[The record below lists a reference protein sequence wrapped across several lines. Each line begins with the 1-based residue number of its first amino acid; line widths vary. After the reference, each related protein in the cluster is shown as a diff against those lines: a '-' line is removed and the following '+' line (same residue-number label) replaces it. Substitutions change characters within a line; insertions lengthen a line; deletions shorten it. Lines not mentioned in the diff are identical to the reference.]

1 MPTSAELFE
10 LKVIVEADGWHD
22 VAALM
27 AAVDRALDPH
37 QAAGSGDRRWS
48 VMADRLSDER
58 AGELRAFIDELD
70 AGASADVE
78 GGCHA

>member
-1 MPTSAELFE
+1 MSTADLFE
-10 LKVIVEADGWHD
+10 LKVIVEADGWRD

-37 QAAGSGDRRWS
+37 QAAQSRERRWS
-48 VMADRLSDER
+48 VIADRLSDER
-58 AGELRAFIDELD
+58 AGELRALIDELD
-70 AGASADVE
+70 AGASAGVA